1 MSEKYSKKDIESY
14 RKKINKYY
22 EGIDK
27 EDYEN
32 PIEMKY
38 INENG
43 ETIQENVEGK
53 FTALNF
59 VYKLI
64 DKVPRPMYNLI
75 FNKKQATKFIR
86 VIEQYIL
93 KTRRPNIQI
102 DDKSFPKK
110 LKNSSDEFTN
120 LIRPR
125 LVTKISSIIKHFDI
139 TEEDLNED
147 DTYFVKPK
155 MANLEPL
162 VLPENAPY
170 APESPDYYSIVSGE
184 RKGDESPPYIVKTPL
199 TVPYV
204 PLKHVP
210 IGSVKEM
217 QETLETELKEDLSLL
232 KSKLELVNTQDKE
245 RVDKELFDERKYFFF
260 KKKFDVLVEEEVNK
274 MIDDE
279 LHLYTEQYNY
289 QIKQMNNYG
298 LFRER
303 IMEFMNQRI
312 VQFRYSILNVR
323 NKYYKPKENMTSD
336 LLLYKKVLDSQKLQ
350 NRRKIESLVKR
361 NLLDINDVIKYSEN
375 PLSIVPL
382 LETFPNSNSTKK
394 ANPKPLVKKPVVQPV
409 LSPILEAVI
418 EPEHVVIP
426 IRRKPIQPRPRQRT
440 VKSNANK
447 SLVVKVP
454 NVKVPNVKGPNK
466 MAVNPIRRKPI
477 QPRPRQRTVKS
488 NANQS
493 LAVKVPNVKVPN
505 VKGPNKM
512 ASNTK
517 RLNVKGPTPRKRT
530 VKTNQKSNVKGPDVR
545 GSIVRGPS
553 VRPTPRK
560 RTVKPSE

>member
-43 ETIQENVEGK
+43 ETIQESVEGK

-93 KTRRPNIQI
+93 KTRRTNIQI

-125 LVTKISSIIKHFDI
+125 LVTKIPSIIKHFDI
-139 TEEDLNED
+139 TEEDLNQD
-147 DTYFVKPK
+147 DTFFIKPK

-170 APESPDYYSIVSGE
+170 APESPDYYSIVPSE
-184 RKGDESPPYIVKTPL
+184 RRGDESPPYIVKTPL

-217 QETLETELKEDLSLL
+217 QETLEAELKEDLSLL

-274 MIDDE
+274 IIDDE

-323 NKYYKPKENMTSD
+323 NKYYKPKEHLNND
-336 LLLYKKVLDSQKLQ
+336 LILYKKVLDAQKLQ

-361 NLLDINDVIKYSEN
+361 NKLQINDVITYSDN
-375 PLSIVPL
+375 PLSIVEL
-382 LETFPNSNSTKK
+382 LETFPTNAFTKK
-394 ANPKPLVKKPVVQPV
+394 DVPKPRVKKPVVQPF
-409 LSPILEAVI
+409 LSPILEAV
-418 EPEHVVIP
+418 EAEHVEPVKTNTVK
-426 IRRKPIQPRPRQRT
+426 RKPKPRQRT
-440 VKSNANK
+440 VKSN
-447 SLVVKVP
+447 VKG
-454 NVKVPNVKGPNK
+454 PNVKGPNK
-466 MAVNPIRRKPI
+466 MV
-477 QPRPRQRTVKS
+477 
-488 NANQS
+488 
-493 LAVKVPNVKVPN
+493 
-505 VKGPNKM
+505 
-512 ASNTK
+512 SNTK
-517 RLNVKGPTPRKRT
+517 KLNVKGPTPRKRT
-530 VKTNQKSNVKGPDVR
+530 VKMNQTLAVKGQNVKAPSITGPSVIGPSVRGSNVKKP
-545 GSIVRGPS
+545 SLRGPS

>member
-14 RKKINKYY
+14 TKKINKYY
-22 EGIDK
+22 AGINND
-27 EDYEN
+27 DYEK
-32 PIEMKY
+32 PIKMKY

-43 ETIQENVEGK
+43 ETIQEDITGK

-75 FNKKQATKFIR
+75 FNKKQATTFVR

-102 DDKSFPKK
+102 DDTSFPKK
-110 LKNSSDEFTN
+110 IKDSSDDFITY
-120 LIRPR
+120 LKPR
-125 LVTKISSIIKHFDI
+125 LILKVPSLIKHFNI
-139 TEEDLNED
+139 TEEDLNQD
-147 DTYFVKPK
+147 DPYYVKPIQ
-155 MANLEPL
+155 ANLEPL
-162 VLPENAPY
+162 LLPETLEVPY
-170 APESPDYYSIVSGE
+170 APESPDYSKIKPAE
-184 RKGDESPPYIVKTPL
+184 LRGDESPPYIVSTPL
-199 TVPYV
+199 IEKVV
-204 PLKHVP
+204 PLEHIP
-210 IGSVKEM
+210 IGTIKEM
-217 QETLETELKEDLSLL
+217 KETLEAELKEDLSLL
-232 KSKLELVNTQDKE
+232 KNKLETVDTQDKE
-245 RVDKELFDERKYFFF
+245 RVDKQLFDERKYFFF
-260 KKKFDVLVEEEVNK
+260 KKKFDVLVKEEVNK
-274 MIDDE
+274 LIEDE
-279 LHLYTEQYNY
+279 IQLYTEQYNY
-289 QIKQMNNYG
+289 QIRHMNNYS

-303 IMEFMNQRI
+303 IMKFMNKII

-361 NLLDINDVIKYSEN
+361 NKLDINEVIKYSEN

-394 ANPKPLVKKPVVQPV
+394 ANPKPRVKKPVVQPV
-409 LSPILEAVI
+409 LSPILEAA
-418 EPEHVVIP
+418 EPEVTVLPVNTIKL
-426 IRRKPIQPRPRQRT
+426 KPTKPRPRQRT
-440 VKSNANK
+440 VKSN
-447 SLVVKVP
+447 V
-454 NVKVPNVKGPNK
+454 
-466 MAVNPIRRKPI
+466 I
-477 QPRPRQRTVKS
+477 
-488 NANQS
+488 QS

-517 RLNVKGPTPRKRT
+517 RSNVKGPTPRKRT
-530 VKTNQKSNVKGPDVR
+530 VKLNVKGPNVK
-545 GSIVRGPS
+545 GPNVKGPNVKSPIVRGPS